1 MNQLIPTSTDE
12 QGNILVSGRDLHGF
26 LEIGTRYDKWF
37 ERMMKYGFEEN
48 IDYTAVAQKKT
59 DSSGQWNYIYRSRN
73 DIGYGEGNFYDSTKR

>member
-59 DSSGQWNYIYRSRN
+59 DSSGQ
-73 DIGYGEGNFYDSTKR
+73 